1 MPSRG
6 EEDAPA
12 GPGRRLDLVLREA
25 GALAIPYWRSAERWR
40 ARALLAV
47 IVVLNLGIVGT
58 SIIFIY
64 WQKTFYNA
72 LEARD
77 WDAFIASLLWWSY
90 TPRDGV
96 TIGFAPALALFVV
109 FTGYELYLRQALQIR
124 WRGWMT
130 ERYVGQW
137 LSDRVYLQ
145 LARTDSGTDNP
156 DQRIAE
162 DIRLFVDN
170 TLTLGL
176 GLLRSSTSLFAFV
189 WLLWRLSPPIV
200 LAGVVVPG
208 YLVWIALLY
217 AALGTW
223 VVHLAGRRLTPLNY
237 LQQRAEADFRF
248 SLMRVLEHVEGI
260 AFHGGEAE
268 QKRELGSRFA
278 TLVANW
284 RAIMMVTKRL
294 TFLTSGYA
302 QVVLVFPLAVVAP
315 AYFAG
320 RTSLGG
326 VFQTSN
332 AFVQVQNALS
342 WIVESYPALTGWF
355 ATVERLAGFRRSARR
370 ARGATGGA
378 TVTRGERDELDLAN
392 VQLTCPNGQSLLRDV
407 QLRVSRGERLL
418 IKGASGTG
426 KSTLLRAIA
435 DIWPFGS
442 GAIRRPAGVHLFLP
456 HRPYMPL
463 GTLKRAVCYPMN
475 EADYSD
481 LEVSSALADAGLG
494 HLTPELATTD
504 AWERR
509 LSAGE
514 QQRLVL
520 ARAFL
525 IRPQWLF
532 LDEATSSLDP
542 AAEARLYSLLCERL
556 RDTTVVS
563 IAHRHDLARFHT
575 RVVSIEEGVLRT
587 TPT

>member
-208 YLVWIALLY
+208 GV
-217 AALGTW
+217 GFE
-223 VVHLAGRRLTPLNY
+223 VCSVCH
-237 LQQRAEADFRF
+237 
-248 SLMRVLEHVEGI
+248 
-260 AFHGGEAE
+260 
-268 QKRELGSRFA
+268 
-278 TLVANW
+278 
-284 RAIMMVTKRL
+284 
-294 TFLTSGYA
+294 
-302 QVVLVFPLAVVAP
+302 LVFL
-315 AYFAG
+315 
-320 RTSLGG
+320 
-326 VFQTSN
+326 
-332 AFVQVQNALS
+332 
-342 WIVESYPALTGWF
+342 
-355 ATVERLAGFRRSARR
+355 
-370 ARGATGGA
+370 
-378 TVTRGERDELDLAN
+378 
-392 VQLTCPNGQSLLRDV
+392 
-407 QLRVSRGERLL
+407 
-418 IKGASGTG
+418 
-426 KSTLLRAIA
+426 
-435 DIWPFGS
+435 
-442 GAIRRPAGVHLFLP
+442 
-456 HRPYMPL
+456 
-463 GTLKRAVCYPMN
+463 
-475 EADYSD
+475 
-481 LEVSSALADAGLG
+481 
-494 HLTPELATTD
+494 
-504 AWERR
+504 
-509 LSAGE
+509 
-514 QQRLVL
+514 
-520 ARAFL
+520 
-525 IRPQWLF
+525 
-532 LDEATSSLDP
+532 
-542 AAEARLYSLLCERL
+542 
-556 RDTTVVS
+556 
-563 IAHRHDLARFHT
+563 
-575 RVVSIEEGVLRT
+575 
-587 TPT
+587 